1 MTISPEQLLCQL
13 QDTITIKGQDDFL
26 KSLCT
31 AVWLHHSRYDYFNRT
46 GKVINKPNLDL
57 LCLGESDVKMIIQ
70 ALGKIL
76 GLPVLIEDAS
86 QLRGEGWNGGKPV
99 SSMVSR
105 IFEAAN
111 GDEIKAKYC
120 IVFLDNIDK
129 VFIYNAVNRDSK
141 FNPVKD
147 LLNFISGTD
156 VTYTDSGKKLSLNTE
171 NLLFI
176 CSGTFD
182 NNFDDNLSDTIK
194 RRLSKLPE
202 SEDLPEIPSKNIF
215 EFATKE
221 DLYRCDCTILWRLLS
236 GVSLIPTTN
245 DISIGDHSLTDT
257 KNNLI
262 QELKHVLYP

>member
-1 MTISPEQLLCQL
+1 MTISPEQLFSQL
-13 QDTITIKGQDDFL
+13 QDTATIKGQDDFL

-31 AVWLHHSRYDYFNRT
+31 ATWLHHSRYDYFNRT
-46 GKVINKPNLDL
+46 GKAINKPSLNL
-57 LCLGESDVKMIIQ
+57 LCLGESDVKIIIQ

-76 GLPVLIEDAS
+76 DLPVLIEDAS

-105 IFEAAN
+105 IFESAN
-111 GDEIKAKYC
+111 GDGIKAKYC

-129 VFIYNAVNRDSK
+129 VFQYNVINRDSK

-147 LLNFISGTD
+147 LMNFIDGSNI
-156 VTYTDSGKKLSLNTE
+156 TYIDSGKELSLNTE

-176 CSGTFD
+176 CSGTFEEG
-182 NNFDDNLSDTIK
+182 FDDNLSNTIK
-194 RRLSKLPE
+194 RRLSKTSK
-202 SEDLPEIPSKNIF
+202 SEELPEIPKKNIF

-221 DLYRCDCTILWRLLS
+221 DLYRCDCTILWRSLI

-262 QELKHVLYP
+262 QELKDVLYP